1 MEVLIL
7 ERQLETVPEDVRAR
21 VLLAADYANLG
32 RKEDAVRHAEMAVAL
47 RPSDGNV
54 LYNAA
59 CTYGV
64 LGRKSDALAMIRR
77 AKEAGYANTDWPHI
91 DPDLACI
98 HDDPEFKSLF
108 PAPNA
113 TP

>member
-1 MEVLIL
+1 MSARAFCSPPTTPIL
-7 ERQLETVPEDVRAR
+7 AEKKTPFAT
-21 VLLAADYANLG
+21 
-32 RKEDAVRHAEMAVAL
+32 RKWRWRL

-64 LGRKSDALAMIRR
+64 LGRKAEALAMIRR
-77 AKEAGYANTDWPHI
+77 AQEAGYANTDWPRI

-108 PAPNA
+108 PAPA
-113 TP
+113 SHA

>member
-32 RKEDAVRHAEMAVAL
+32 RKEDAIRHAEMAVAL

-64 LGRKSDALAMIRR
+64 LGRKSDALTMIRR
-77 AKEAGYANTDWPHI
+77 AKEAGYANTDWPRI

-108 PAPNA
+108 PAPKSVS
-113 TP
+113 